1 LRIVIVISSLKYGG
15 AETQA
20 IAQARELVRRGHAV
34 TLYALNR
41 DNPRQT
47 ELDGSGVHFIADQK
61 RWSFDPAVLWRL
73 RRYLLASGADVVQG
87 FLFDGNFYACLAAAG
102 TGLAVLSS
110 ERSDNYRL
118 NRAQRLGHRIAR
130 RLADGVIANSHAG
143 RHFAQ
148 SMYPLPPEH
157 LHVVWNGIDL
167 AAVDRRVGA
176 AGDGLRSA
184 LFGAAPVRVACMVA
198 NIKPAKDFLLALR
211 VADELT
217 RRDPAWR
224 VLFVGDSVS
233 ELSDYHREVRQLY
246 EALDLRGRVLFAGH
260 RADVLELLS
269 RCDVMFSTSVN
280 EGFPNVVLEAMAAGT
295 PVVSTAYS
303 DIRLILPQPWQVVG
317 QRAAPALADAIERAW
332 RERATLSHE
341 QRQWVE
347 QHATTAALG
356 ASLQQLYQHYAVG
369 AR

>member
-1 LRIVIVISSLKYGG
+1 MIVISSLKFGG

-20 IAQARELVRRGHAV
+20 IAQARELARRGHAV

-41 DNPRQT
+41 DNPRQS
-47 ELDGSGVHFIADQK
+47 ELDGSGVRFIADQK

-73 RRYLLASGADVVQG
+73 RRYLLACGADVVQG
-87 FLFDGNFYACLAAAG
+87 FLFDGNFYARLAAAG

-110 ERSDNYRL
+110 ERSDNYRF
-118 NRAQRLGHRIAR
+118 NRAQRLGHWLTR
-130 RLADGVIANSHAG
+130 RLARGVIANSHAG
-143 RHFAQ
+143 CRFAQ

-184 LFGAAPVRVACMVA
+184 LFGPEPVKIACMVA
-198 NIKPAKDFLLALR
+198 NIKPAKDYLLALR

-224 VLFVGDSVS
+224 VLFVGDSFS
-233 ELSDYHREVRQLY
+233 EQSAYHRQVRQLY
-246 EALDLRGRVLFAGH
+246 EELGLQQRVRFAGH
-260 RADVLELLS
+260 RPDVLELLS
-269 RCDVMFSTSVN
+269 RSDVMFSTSFN

-303 DIRLILPQPWQVVG
+303 DIRLILPQAWQVVG
-317 QRAAPALADAIERAW
+317 ERAAPALADAIERAW
-332 RERATLSHE
+332 RERAELAPL
-341 QRQWVE
+341 QRRWVE
-347 QHATTAALG
+347 QHATLATLG
-356 ASLQQLYQHYAVG
+356 ASLQGLYQRYAQG
-369 AR
+369 GR